1 MLVRQHAWQELT
13 EESPSAAVRF
23 RCSDRRRRCLGH
35 HDAAVPIRPHNGRDQ
50 PAHYVG
56 FHPMKTFV
64 FAALVFTAI
73 FWDTTA
79 IALRQAPQE
88 HLTMKEVSA
97 GWSMTETMA
106 APDLSINVW

>member
-1 MLVRQHAWQELT
+1 
-13 EESPSAAVRF
+13 
-23 RCSDRRRRCLGH
+23 
-35 HDAAVPIRPHNGRDQ
+35 
-50 PAHYVG
+50 
-56 FHPMKTFV
+56 MKTFV

-73 FWDTTA
+73 FWGTTA

-97 GWSMTETMA
+97 GWSMAETMA